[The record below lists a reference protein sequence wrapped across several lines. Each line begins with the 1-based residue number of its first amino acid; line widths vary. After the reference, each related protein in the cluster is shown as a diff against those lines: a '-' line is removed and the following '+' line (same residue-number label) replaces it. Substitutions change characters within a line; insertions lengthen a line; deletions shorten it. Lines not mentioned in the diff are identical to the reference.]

1 MDWDVIHDVLETIR
15 AEVKENFPYKNMRV
29 DRCEGDDII
38 ATLVKRFHLDEEIVI
53 VSSDKDFL
61 QLQKYD
67 GVVQYCPRSKKF
79 LNCENP
85 DYYLFE
91 HIVTGDN
98 SDGVPSVFSDDDVF
112 IDEEKRQKRL
122 PRKNLDVWYHNQGD
136 FSKTCQHGWSRNKIM
151 IDLEE
156 IPEYITESINQQYD
170 NCKKGTNN
178 VLNYCIQHQLKNL
191 MENLN
196 DF

>member
-98 SDGVPSVFSDDDVF
+98 SDGVPNVFSDDDVF
-112 IDEEKRQKRL
+112 IDEEKRHKRL
-122 PRKNLDVWYHNQGD
+122 SGFLTR
-136 FSKTCQHGWSRNKIM
+136 
-151 IDLEE
+151 
-156 IPEYITESINQQYD
+156 
-170 NCKKGTNN
+170 
-178 VLNYCIQHQLKNL
+178 
-191 MENLN
+191 
-196 DF
+196 